1 MTIPKD
7 ETKHQRAQR
16 LAREAAKRM
25 ASKPCERTRRTLFK
39 HIRKGLE

>member
-1 MTIPKD
+1 MPHT

-25 ASKPCERTRRTLFK
+25 ASKPCARTRRTLFK
-39 HIRKGLE
+39 HIKEGLE